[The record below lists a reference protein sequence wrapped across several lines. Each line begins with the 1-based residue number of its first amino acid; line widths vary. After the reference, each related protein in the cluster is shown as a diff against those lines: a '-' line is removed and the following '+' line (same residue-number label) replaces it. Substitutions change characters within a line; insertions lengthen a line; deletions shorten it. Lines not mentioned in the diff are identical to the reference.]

1 MKIVLNLPLPKSR
14 EIVEILR
21 LLEGCNMKKKAI
33 VYCEGQFGSMD
44 GKTAN
49 GLVREPGYYD
59 IVAVIDS
66 TKSGL
71 DAGEYLDGV
80 KNGIPLCQNLEE
92 ALSISNEKPTHFIL
106 GLAPSDAFLKD
117 EERAVIFEAMKAG
130 LNIVNPLQEF
140 LTDDEEMMNA
150 AKKYNV
156 TIRDIRKPKPKKEWH
171 LFTGGILHIDTPIIA
186 VLGTDG
192 ACGKRTTAKILEK
205 GFRSRGYNPVFIA
218 TGQTGLLQGAEYGF
232 AMDAFPLQYLIG
244 ELEGEILRAHK
255 NENPDII
262 IVEGQGALSH
272 PAYASSCGILR
283 GARPQAV
290 ILQHPPKR
298 KVLGDFPFMP
308 MPDVQEEINLIEHYG
323 NTKVIAITLN
333 HENMTDEEI
342 DQTIE
347 EYEKKFHL
355 PVSDVLKKGD
365 EKIINAIIDFF
376 PSLKNKEK
384 VVSSL

>member
-1 MKIVLNLPLPKSR
+1 MNKR
-14 EIVEILR
+14 
-21 LLEGCNMKKKAI
+21 AI
-33 VYCEGQFGSMD
+33 IYCEGQFGSMD

-49 GLVREPGYYD
+49 GLIREPGYYE
-59 IVAVIDS
+59 ILSVIDS

-71 DAGEYLDGV
+71 DSGEYLDGK
-80 KNGIPLCQNLEE
+80 KNGIPICKNLKE
-92 ALSISNEKPTHFIL
+92 ALSISNKQPTDFIL
-106 GLAPSDAFLKD
+106 GIAPSDAFLK
-117 EERAVIFEAMKAG
+117 EHERLVIIEAMKAG
-130 LNIVNPLQEF
+130 LNIINPLQEF
-140 LTDDEEMMNA
+140 LTEDEEMIRTAQN
-150 AKKYNV
+150 YNI

-171 LFTGGILHIDTPIIA
+171 LFTGGILKIDVPIIT

-205 GFRSRGYNPVFIA
+205 GLRDRGFNPVFIA
-218 TGQTGLLQGAEYGF
+218 TGQTGLIQGAKYGF

-244 ELEGEILRAHK
+244 ELEEEILRAYH

-283 GARPQAV
+283 GARPHAV
-290 ILQHPPKR
+290 ILQHPHKR

-308 MPDVQEEINLIEHYG
+308 MPDVKKEIELIEHYG

-342 DQTIE
+342 DEAII
-347 EYEKKFHL
+347 EYENKYNL
-355 PVSDVLKKGD
+355 PVTDVLKKGD
-365 EKIINAIIDFF
+365 EKIINTIIEFF
-376 PSLKNKEK
+376 PSLQKNSK
-384 VVSSL
+384 VVVSE

>member
-1 MKIVLNLPLPKSR
+1 
-14 EIVEILR
+14 
-21 LLEGCNMKKKAI
+21 MKKIAI
-33 VYCEGQFGSMD
+33 IYCEGQFGSMD

-49 GLVREPGYYD
+49 GLIREPGYYE
-59 IVAVIDS
+59 ITAVIDS

-71 DAGEYLDGV
+71 DSGEYLDGV
-80 KNGIPLCQNLEE
+80 KNGIPLCKNLEE
-92 ALSISNEKPTHFIL
+92 ALTISKEKPTDFIL
-106 GLAPSDAFLKD
+106 GIAPSDAFLKD
-117 EERAVIFEAMKAG
+117 EERAVILEAMKAG
-130 LNIVNPLQEF
+130 LNIINPLQEF
-140 LTDDEEMMNA
+140 LTEDDEMMNN

-171 LFTGGILHIDTPIIA
+171 LFTGGILKINTPIIA

-192 ACGKRTTAKILEK
+192 ACGKRTTAKVLEK
-205 GFRSRGYNPVFIA
+205 GFRNRGFNPIFIA
-218 TGQTGLLQGAEYGF
+218 TGQTGLIQGAEYGF

-342 DQTIE
+342 DQTIV
-347 EYEKKFHL
+347 EYENKYHL

-376 PSLKNKEK
+376 PSLKNKDK
-384 VVSSL
+384 VVSSI